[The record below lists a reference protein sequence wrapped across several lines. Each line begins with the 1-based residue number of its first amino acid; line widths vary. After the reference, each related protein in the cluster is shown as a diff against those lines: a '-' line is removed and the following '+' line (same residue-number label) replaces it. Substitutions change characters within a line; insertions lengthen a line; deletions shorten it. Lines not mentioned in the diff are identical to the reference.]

1 MFNTANPV
9 CFFKIIRDLFVQ
21 INFRFE
27 KRIEVGKKRT
37 QRPVANLAPLHHV
50 AFGHGF
56 KLLVTAFL
64 WGFQLM
70 LFPQESFSTRSIDLI
85 IRI

>member
-1 MFNTANPV
+1 MILDHRGFLIYTN
-9 CFFKIIRDLFVQ
+9 L
-21 INFRFE
+21 RFE
-27 KRIEVGKKRT
+27 KRIAVGKKRT

-64 WGFQLM
+64 WGFQHM